1 MGPVTVAITGSFASG
16 KSTFV
21 DMLGASGA
29 ETVSADEIVH
39 DLLATDDE
47 TIARIAQRFGEDV
60 LGDRGVDRRA
70 LGREVFG
77 DERALQDL
85 EDVLHPLV
93 RRETDRRIQGSVA
106 DLFVAEIPL
115 LFEGEHSGAFD
126 YTVAVAVPE
135 ERRRAWA
142 AERGVDEAALR
153 AIEKRQLGQ
162 EEKARRAD
170 VVVQN
175 DGDQD
180 NLRRQVDKLL
190 ARISRERS
198 LGGRERQQEASVRQ
212 VTGQAPAP
220 GRGVGGAGRLAR
232 CAALYPEGPRDRTA
246 DDLSA

>member
-1 MGPVTVAITGSFASG
+1 MTVAVTGSFASG

-21 DMLGASGA
+21 DMLGTLGA

-60 LGDRGVDRRA
+60 LGEQGVDRRA

-77 DERALQDL
+77 DEVALRDL
-85 EDVLHPLV
+85 EDILHPLV
-93 RRETDRRIQGSVA
+93 RRETDRRIQSSGA
-106 DLFVAEIPL
+106 ELFVAEIPL
-115 LFEGEHSGAFD
+115 LFEGGRSGAFD

-162 EEKARRAD
+162 EEKARQAD

-175 DGDQD
+175 DGDLD
-180 NLRRQVDKLL
+180 KLRRQADKLL
-190 ARISRERS
+190 ARISREGS
-198 LGGRERQQEASVRQ
+198 LDGRVRQQEA
-212 VTGQAPAP
+212 
-220 GRGVGGAGRLAR
+220 
-232 CAALYPEGPRDRTA
+232 
-246 DDLSA
+246 